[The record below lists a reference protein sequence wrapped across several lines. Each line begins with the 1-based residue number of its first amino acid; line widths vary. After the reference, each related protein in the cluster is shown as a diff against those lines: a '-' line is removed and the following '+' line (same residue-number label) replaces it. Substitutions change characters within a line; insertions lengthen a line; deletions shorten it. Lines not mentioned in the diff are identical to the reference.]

1 MIIGRD
7 YLLKKPS
14 GPSEPKL
21 FLDTKL
27 VPLVVNM
34 AGRLEVALDRVSVR
48 TGLRPAVVLTGLAG
62 LASMVLLGMVRRAK
76 A

>member
-34 AGRLEVALDRVSVR
+34 AGRLEVALDRVSIR